1 MKKKIAILGSTGS
14 IGTQTLDIV
23 NEHRDGFEIVGLTAG
38 KNIDL
43 LERQIRTHKPQIVA
57 VETLELA
64 RALASK
70 IADISPAVA
79 VLHGLDGL
87 NAIASLDEI
96 DILVTAVVGTVG
108 LIPTVHAL
116 KNGKRIA
123 LANKETLVAAGAI
136 IMQMA
141 EQYNAEII
149 PVDSEHSAIFQCLQG
164 EAYKQIDT
172 IHLTASG
179 GSFRGR
185 SREELVGV
193 TVEQALKHPN
203 WSMGAKIT
211 IDSATMMNK
220 GLEVIE
226 AHWLFG
232 VPYDKINVIIH
243 PESIVHSMVEF
254 SDTSVIAQLGVPN
267 MRIPIQY
274 ALTYPERVR
283 NQQPRLSLTE
293 LAQLRFEQPDYDTF
307 ECLKIAYEVGKI
319 GGTAPVVMNAANE
332 VAVQLF
338 LEKRIE
344 FLQIVDIVKQ
354 ALSKHS
360 VNHNPSLE
368 EIIEIDRL
376 TRVQILNGGDI

>member
-70 IADISPAVA
+70 IADISPTVA

-376 TRVQILNGGDI
+376 TRVQILNGGDV